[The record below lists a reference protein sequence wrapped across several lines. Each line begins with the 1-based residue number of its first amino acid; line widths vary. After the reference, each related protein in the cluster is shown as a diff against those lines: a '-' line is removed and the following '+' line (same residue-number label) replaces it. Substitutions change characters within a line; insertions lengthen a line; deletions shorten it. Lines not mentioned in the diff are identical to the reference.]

1 MVAELHRELHGQG
14 LKKRE
19 AKQQA
24 KRLLSIRLYFEAEL
38 KPMKIAS
45 ILKVEKEF
53 VYQSVKK
60 FKNDVKKLD
69 SEARQIGSERLQP
82 IDTFIETKHQS
93 KEAFFEE
100 RQQAILAKI
109 SDYIDSKGVHQISLE
124 RLRQHL
130 LKSLPS
136 KFKAPH
142 LNEIS
147 SLLRWK
153 FHLRFGKFD
162 PAYIRYR
169 DPDHM

>member
-109 SDYIDSKGVHQISLE
+109 SDYIDSKDLFRTIKTTPSQIS
-124 RLRQHL
+124 
-130 LKSLPS
+130 P
-136 KFKAPH
+136 FKVQ
-142 LNEIS
+142 S
-147 SLLRWK
+147 SSSQ
-153 FHLRFGKFD
+153 
-162 PAYIRYR
+162 R
-169 DPDHM
+169 DQFVTSMEVPPKVWQVRSGIHKV